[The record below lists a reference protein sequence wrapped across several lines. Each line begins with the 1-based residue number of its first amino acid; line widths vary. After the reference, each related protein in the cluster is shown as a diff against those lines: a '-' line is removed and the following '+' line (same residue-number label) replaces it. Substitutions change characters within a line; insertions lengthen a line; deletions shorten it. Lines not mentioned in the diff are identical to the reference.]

1 LVEVELV
8 EQHSFS
14 NEKEKGIEREMAIRR
29 LSREASPYDFLVL

>member
-14 NEKEKGIEREMAIRR
+14 NEKEKGIERDGDPKIVQGSFT
-29 LSREASPYDFLVL
+29 L

>member
-14 NEKEKGIEREMAIRR
+14 NEKEKGIDRERERDDGDPKIVQGSFT
-29 LSREASPYDFLVL
+29 L